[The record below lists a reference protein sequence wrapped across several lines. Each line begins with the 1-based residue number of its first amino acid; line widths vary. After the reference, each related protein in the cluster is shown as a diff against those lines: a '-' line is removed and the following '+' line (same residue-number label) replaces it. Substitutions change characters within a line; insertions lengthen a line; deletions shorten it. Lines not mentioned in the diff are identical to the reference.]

1 MEDDRRRDPHRGCPH
16 VDRNDPR
23 CNSRF
28 SLGRLDQAFCVCFG
42 AFHACPMYHQINA
55 DLSGRKRPAPAART
69 REIRPVPAIPAASIT
84 IGPVN
89 AALRATGT

>member
-55 DLSGRKRPAPAART
+55 DLAGKK
-69 REIRPVPAIPAASIT
+69 RPVPAIPTVSIT

-89 AALRATGT
+89 ATLRATGT

>member
-1 MEDDRRRDPHRGCPH
+1 MENDLRRDAQRGCPH
-16 VDRNDPR
+16 VDLNDSR

-55 DLSGRKRPAPAART
+55 DLTRKSRAARLASAC
-69 REIRPVPAIPAASIT
+69 RQQPVVEVAIEGLAESLRP
-84 IGPVN
+84 
-89 AALRATGT
+89 TGT

>member
-1 MEDDRRRDPHRGCPH
+1 MEDGRKRDPHRGCPH
-16 VDRNDPR
+16 VDLNDPR

-55 DLSGRKRPAPAART
+55 DLAGKRPPMPAAGSCELSPDRGL
-69 REIRPVPAIPAASIT
+69 EVVSVT
-84 IGPVN
+84 IGGLD
-89 AALRATGT
+89 ATLRATGT

>member
-1 MEDDRRRDPHRGCPH
+1 MEDDRRGDPHGGCPH

-28 SLGRLDQAFCVCFG
+28 SLGRLDQAFCVCLG

-55 DLSGRKRPAPAART
+55 DLSAAGT
-69 REIRPVPAIPAASIT
+69 GAVAEIPLPVVGVT
-84 IGPVN
+84 IGGLD
-89 AALRATGT
+89 AALRATGS

>member
-28 SLGRLDQAFCVCFG
+28 SLGRIDQAFCVCFG

-55 DLSGRKRPAPAART
+55 DLSGNRPPLPAVGAG
-69 REIRPVPAIPAASIT
+69 EIRPDRGLEVVSVT
-84 IGPVN
+84 IGPLD
-89 AALRATGT
+89 ATLRATGT